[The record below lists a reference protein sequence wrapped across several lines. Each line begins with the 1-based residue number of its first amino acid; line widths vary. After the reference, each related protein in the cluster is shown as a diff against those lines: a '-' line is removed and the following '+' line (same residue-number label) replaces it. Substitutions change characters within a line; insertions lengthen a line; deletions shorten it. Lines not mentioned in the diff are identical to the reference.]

1 MIESIAFP
9 RWLVVD
15 PEKEEVAGG
24 THLLAEREI
33 WIRWEIDSIR

>member
-1 MIESIAFP
+1 MIESISFP

-24 THLLAEREI
+24 THQLAEI
-33 WIRWEIDSIR
+33 WTRWEIDSTR